1 MCKLNFLLNYLIFI
15 FNVREKYYAV
25 QRIIG
30 CGFRFFKRAIPLRR
44 EHQWRL
50 QLWPCLVIEIGYGK
64 VVNRSRRVLSRAY
77 RLDAVSLRRWS
88 HLLIHDVTQMYPVI
102 YSPDFSEFLWCYLV
116 TAKNNHI
123 SRRRWIQAF
132 ESVSTWLSF
141 IRCFPIEVFFL
152 SRRLLWRD
160 DQLATL
166 CLLLFPFRLSRSL
179 WDGCFTVIHG
189 VTMVVLGFWLR
200 YLR

>member
-1 MCKLNFLLNYLIFI
+1 M
-15 FNVREKYYAV
+15 REKYNAV

-30 CGFRFFKRAIPLRR
+30 GGFRFLKRAIPLRR
-44 EHQWRL
+44 EHQRRL
-50 QLWPCLVIEIGYGK
+50 QLWPCLVIEIGNWK
-64 VVNRSRRVLSRAY
+64 VVNRSRCILRRAY
-77 RLDAVSLRRWS
+77 RLDAVSLRCWS

-102 YSPDFSEFLWCYLV
+102 NSPDFPEFLWCYLV

-123 SRRRWIQAF
+123 SRRRGVQPF
-132 ESVSTWLSF
+132 ESVTTWLSF

-152 SRRLLWRD
+152 SRRLLWCD

-166 CLLLFPFRLSRSL
+166 CLLLFPFCLSRGL
-179 WDGCFTVIHG
+179 WDGCFAVVHG
-189 VTMVVLGFWLR
+189 VTMVVLGFRLR